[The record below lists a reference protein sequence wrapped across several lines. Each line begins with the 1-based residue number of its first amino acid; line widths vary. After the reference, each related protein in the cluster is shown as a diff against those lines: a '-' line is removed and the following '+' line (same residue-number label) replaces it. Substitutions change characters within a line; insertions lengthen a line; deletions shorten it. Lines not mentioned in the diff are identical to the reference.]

1 MNMPNSGRRENP
13 YDFEDSHAS
22 RQLKECSF
30 VPEMNENSKKL
41 AKHIP
46 KLYERSKHSE
56 SNLTDRKD
64 YQNKSLYL
72 SAKYNKSQQS
82 ISYSTSHKR
91 IGDPDIELFRNQLR
105 NKEIDNIHVRNEVWL
120 QNRENKI
127 INDLK
132 QKDDKQENSCTF
144 VPKTN
149 QKKSK
154 KVHGTFLE
162 RREFDMQKRN
172 INKRDLSQ
180 KSYNECTFKPKI
192 DTKSL
197 KMAEKRHEMLKK
209 LDHITGHNNT
219 ELNEYDTEEIRLM
232 NRHCKDHGEK
242 KTNVKSYVRLKPDD
256 LYESHS
262 SYEDE
267 NSEVKYTKNYLQKTH
282 SSRSKSQRKFI
293 KIDETNSDNNKTV
306 LQMHKNL
313 LYRTQKPGTTT
324 LTNPDYSS
332 SQVQNVYLTQGNDN
346 DRSVLE
352 ESIINVSRSVKK
364 MKKETDKLKQNYS
377 KNTISFDK
385 NLKKKFKKDGS
396 SNNIIHE
403 NILSYEMNE
412 VSNEDEGNYR
422 YNTTNSHNN
431 ITRTNKKYSSDRA
444 ISPVIAMDS
453 NLRKL
458 MPHNQPQ
465 TASKKNFFTNTETK
479 KKNLPPV
486 STSKKQ
492 KVIIPQKRRQNSYSY
507 IHSEQNLIRIP
518 DDEKPSFVMADRSFS
533 KNSHKSPANN
543 IQEVDIMYSQN
554 IYNSAFDQ
562 HHPILAS
569 DGSGKMTSPQFNTNF
584 VTDYSQSNN
593 PNDESIEFIRE
604 SRITRETQDPNFQ
617 ITEFSNQKASKKSNY
632 EMTPANVTE
641 DIIRFCNNT

>member
-1 MNMPNSGRRENP
+1 MKVRNFIEKYGNTPEMNIPNSGRRENP
-13 YDFEDSHAS
+13 YDFDDSYAS

-30 VPEMNENSKKL
+30 VPEINENSKKL

-46 KLYERSKHSE
+46 KLYERSKHNE
-56 SNLTDRKD
+56 SNFTDRKD

-144 VPKTN
+144 IPKTN

-154 KVHGTFLE
+154 KVNGTFLE

-172 INKRDLSQ
+172 INKRELSQ

-209 LDHITGHNNT
+209 LDHITGLNNT

-232 NRHCKDHGEK
+232 NRHCKDHIDK
-242 KTNVKSYVRLKPDD
+242 KTNVKSYVQLKPDD
-256 LYESHS
+256 IMLDS
-262 SYEDE
+262 SYENE

-282 SSRSKSQRKFI
+282 SSRSKSQKKFI
-293 KIDETNSDNNKTV
+293 KIEESNSDNKKTV

-313 LYRTQKPGTTT
+313 LYTVKKPGATA
-324 LTNPDYSS
+324 LTNPDYNSGI
-332 SQVQNVYLTQGNDN
+332 QNVYLTQGTDN
-346 DRSVLE
+346 DRSILE

-396 SNNIIHE
+396 NH
-403 NILSYEMNE
+403 NILQEVILGYEMNE
-412 VSNEDEGNYR
+412 VSRDHSRNHG

-431 ITRTNKKYSSDRA
+431 TTNSIKKYSSDRA
-444 ISPVIAMDS
+444 ISPVIQMDS
-453 NLRKL
+453 KLRKL

-465 TASKKNFFTNTETK
+465 SNSKKNFFTNTET

-492 KVIIPQKRRQNSYSY
+492 KVIIPQAKRRKNSYS
-507 IHSEQNLIRIP
+507 
-518 DDEKPSFVMADRSFS
+518 
-533 KNSHKSPANN
+533 
-543 IQEVDIMYSQN
+543 
-554 IYNSAFDQ
+554 
-562 HHPILAS
+562 
-569 DGSGKMTSPQFNTNF
+569 
-584 VTDYSQSNN
+584 
-593 PNDESIEFIRE
+593 
-604 SRITRETQDPNFQ
+604 
-617 ITEFSNQKASKKSNY
+617 
-632 EMTPANVTE
+632 
-641 DIIRFCNNT
+641 